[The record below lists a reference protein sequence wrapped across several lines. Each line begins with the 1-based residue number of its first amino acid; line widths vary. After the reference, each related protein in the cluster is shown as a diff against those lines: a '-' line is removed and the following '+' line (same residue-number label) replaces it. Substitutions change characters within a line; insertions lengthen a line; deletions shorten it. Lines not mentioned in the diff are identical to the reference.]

1 MTIRRRIEEVD
12 EDGRRSIMIK
22 EEPMMTRASND
33 EMVTEE
39 QVTRSGGWNLAR
51 GFVRTFGLW
60 VLAAL
65 AIVET
70 LLGFRLG
77 FLLAGANPA
86 NGFVDFIYDVSGP
99 LADPFG
105 GIASN
110 RAVAG
115 DGLFE
120 SASLI
125 AMIVYAVAAML
136 LIAVLWAM
144 TAFPSPTGERSAVTR
159 TQHQERAAHER

>member
-1 MTIRRRIEEVD
+1 MTIRRRVEEID
-12 EDGRRSIMIK
+12 EDGRHSIMIK

-99 LADPFG
+99 LADPM
-105 GIASN
+105 
-110 RAVAG
+110 VTV
-115 DGLFE
+115 
-120 SASLI
+120 LI
-125 AMIVYAVAAML
+125 ILLL
-136 LIAVLWAM
+136 LILLFGRPGHARGQGLSVRPSHCHSGEHPERRLLWPRTVVL
-144 TAFPSPTGERSAVTR
+144 TV
-159 TQHQERAAHER
+159 

>member
-12 EDGRRSIMIK
+12 EAGRRSVMIK
-22 EEPMMTRASND
+22 EGPMMTRASND

-39 QVTRSGGWNLAR
+39 QVKRSDGWNLAR

-60 VLAAL
+60 ILAAL

-86 NGFVDFIYDVSGP
+86 NGFVDLIYDASKP

-105 GIASN
+105 GIATN
-110 RAVAG
+110 RAIDGAG
-115 DGLFE
+115 VFE

-125 AMIVYAVAAML
+125 AMIVYAVGAML

-159 TQHQERAAHER
+159 TQHQERAAH

>member
-1 MTIRRRIEEVD
+1 
-12 EDGRRSIMIK
+12 
-22 EEPMMTRASND
+22 MMTRASND

-39 QVTRSGGWNLAR
+39 QVTRSGGWNLTR

-60 VLAAL
+60 ILAAL
-65 AIVET
+65 AVLET

-86 NGFVDFIYDVSGP
+86 NGFVDFIYDVSRP
-99 LADPFG
+99 FADPFG
-105 GIASN
+105 GIASD
-110 RAVAG
+110 RAIEG
-115 DGLFE
+115 GGLFE

-125 AMIVYAVAAML
+125 AMIVYIVAALL
-136 LIAVLWAM
+136 LIAVLWAI

-159 TQHQERAAHER
+159 TRHQERTAHEH

>member
-1 MTIRRRIEEVD
+1 
-12 EDGRRSIMIK
+12 
-22 EEPMMTRASND
+22 MMTRASND

-110 RAVAG
+110 REIEG
-115 DGLFE
+115 GGLFE

-125 AMIVYAVAAML
+125 AMIVYAVAALL

-144 TAFPSPTGERSAVTR
+144 TAFPSPSGERSVAR
-159 TQHQERAAHER
+159 

>member
-1 MTIRRRIEEVD
+1 
-12 EDGRRSIMIK
+12 
-22 EEPMMTRASND
+22 MMTRASND

-39 QVTRSGGWNLAR
+39 QITRSGGWNLAR

-77 FLLAGANPA
+77 FLLAGANSA
-86 NGFVDFIYDVSGP
+86 NGFVDFIYDVSKP
-99 LADPFG
+99 LANPFG
-105 GIASN
+105 GIATN
-110 RAVAG
+110 RTI
-115 DGLFE
+115 DGGVFE

-125 AMIVYAVAAML
+125 AMIVYAVGAML

-144 TAFPSPTGERSAVTR
+144 TAFPSPTRERSAVTR
-159 TQHQERAAHER
+159 TRHQERAAHEH

>member
-39 QVTRSGGWNLAR
+39 QVTRSDGWNLAR

-110 RAVAG
+110 RAVSG
-115 DGLFE
+115 DGIFE

-125 AMIVYAVAAML
+125 AMIVYAVAAL
-136 LIAVLWAM
+136 LVIAVLWAI
-144 TAFPSPTGERSAVTR
+144 TAFPSPSGERSAVTR
-159 TQHQERAAHER
+159 TRHQERAAHQN